1 MMRSPSR
8 KEERMG
14 VKKRVGDY
22 PFLQQCAEKI
32 AEEIA
37 GSGDSSRCFFQLVTY
52 SGHGPFIIPD
62 EYKRISFSPGMPE
75 VLNNYPDGC
84 QLHRLCNREVYRT
97 IAGGGV
103 VRRDDD
109 CRDGRP

>member
-1 MMRSPSR
+1 MVGMTSDKRIVWNQQGVAMAFGFDRLYDEKSFT

-32 AEEIA
+32 AEEIT

-62 EYKRISFSPGMPE
+62 EYKRISF
-75 VLNNYPDGC
+75 L
-84 QLHRLCNREVYRT
+84 RECPR
-97 IAGGGV
+97 
-103 VRRDDD
+103 
-109 CRDGRP
+109 C